1 MENNVIGTTLSEQ
14 ALTFR
19 PGDQPVSFQL
29 TVVNASDQFASFQV
43 ELIAP
48 GTGGGA
54 DDISWYRLTPEV
66 GAKKP
71 PGARTDFQV
80 LITDSP
86 LVGFAGTINVAVR
99 ISSPELRRERKHIL
113 RLTIEPGSGS
123 SQLTIDLPVRRFQV
137 LPSNV
142 TEIPVRV
149 RNLGQQPTEVV
160 IRLTGIDPSWLT
172 THNERRVG
180 INPGGQ
186 AEAIFTCQPPV
197 ASQAPSR
204 EYPFEVEASARNAST
219 ARAQGNLEVMPV
231 GFVQYGC
238 PARILSQPAK
248 IGWLPDPSTD
258 PARFALDFKNVS
270 NIGQYV
276 RVEVAAENCAC
287 QVDPPQLPLAPGQ
300 DGRTHLIASARRP
313 WLGLAKTHRITAT
326 AVLSDQRLGAPE
338 PVSQELELRV
348 LPVVPLW
355 MQVLAA
361 VLLLLIL
368 LWLLTRTPS
377 QPGHTDFVNAVRF
390 SGDAL
395 SALSG
400 SDDRTIRRWTIEGDR
415 LLSKGTLAGTDQSV
429 RVLRFVPRNNN
440 EVAAGLENG
449 LIQFWNVATGRKDR
463 TLRYQ
468 PGDRVF
474 ALVFTANSRYLYSG
488 HGSGLVLVWDFN
500 APKDAPERAFRLSRK
515 LDYTVQTLALSSD
528 ERTLASAGR
537 FDRLILW
544 DLENPRAR
552 PRRLPP
558 RGGANDLIWS
568 ADFANGVNDLL
579 ATADSRGDIILWD
592 LAHCRSGKP
601 TAADL
606 PIDLDCPV
614 RDHWSGHGGQAVRAL
629 ALSDD
634 GRMLASGGDDGR
646 VVLWP
651 LTAEYRRD
659 PRAQSG
665 REVLRHAARVNSVD
679 LTVDREGVLVISGGD
694 DRQVLL
700 RRLGGSDAN

>member
-1 MENNVIGTTLSEQ
+1 MENNVIGSTLLEQ

-19 PGDQPVSFQL
+19 PGGEPISFRL
-29 TVVNASDQFASFQV
+29 AVVNESDQFASFQV

-48 GTGGGA
+48 GTG
-54 DDISWYRLTPEV
+54 DVNTISWYRLTPEV
-66 GAKKP
+66 GTKKP

-80 LITDSP
+80 FITNSP

-99 ISSPELRRERKHIL
+99 ISSPELRRERKHIV
-113 RLTIEPGSGS
+113 RLTIEQGSGS
-123 SQLTIDLPVRRFQV
+123 SQLEIDLPVRKFQV

-149 RNLGQQPTEVV
+149 RNLGQQSTNVV
-160 IRLTGIDPSWLT
+160 IRLTGLDPSWLT
-172 THNERRVG
+172 NNNERRVG
-180 INPGGQ
+180 VNPGGQ

-197 ASQAPSR
+197 AGQAPSR
-204 EYPFEVEASARNAST
+204 EYVFEVVASAPNASP
-219 ARAQGNLEVMPV
+219 ARAQGSLEVLPI

-238 PARILSQPAK
+238 PARKLSQPPK
-248 IGWLPDPSTD
+248 PNWLPDPSPE
-258 PARFALDFKNVS
+258 PARFDLDFKNVS
-270 NIGQYV
+270 NIGQYASI
-276 RVEVAAENCAC
+276 EVTADCAC
-287 QVDPPQLPLAPGQ
+287 QVEPPQLPLAPGQ
-300 DGRTHLIASARRP
+300 AGRTQLVVSARRP
-313 WLGLAKTHRITAT
+313 WLGLGKMHRITAT
-326 AVLSDQRLGAPE
+326 AVLSDQRLGTPE
-338 PVSQELELRV
+338 PTSQELELRV
-348 LPVVPLW
+348 LPVVPVW
-355 MQVLAA
+355 MQLLAA
-361 VLLLLIL
+361 ILLLLL
-368 LWLLTRTPS
+368 LLLLFRTPA
-377 QPGHTDFVNAVRF
+377 QPGHTDFVNSVRF

-415 LLSKGTLAGTDQSV
+415 LLSKGTLADTDQSV

-449 LIQFWNVATGRKDR
+449 LIQLLNVATGSKDR
-463 TLRYQ
+463 TLGYQ
-468 PGDRVF
+468 SGDRVF

-500 APKDAPERAFRLSRK
+500 ALKAEPKRVLRLNRK

-537 FDRLILW
+537 FNRLILW
-544 DLENPRAR
+544 DLENPQAR

-568 ADFANGVNDLL
+568 ADFANGRKDLL
-579 ATADSRGDIILWD
+579 ATGDSRGNITLWD
-592 LAHCRSGKP
+592 LTHCRSGKP

-606 PIDLDCPV
+606 PIDVDCPQYS
-614 RDHWSGHGGQAVRAL
+614 WPGHGKQAVRAL
-629 ALSDD
+629 AFSDD

-651 LTAEYRRD
+651 LTAGFKSD
-659 PRAQSG
+659 PQPETG
-665 REVLRHAARVNSVD
+665 QEILRHAAKVNSVD
-679 LTVDREGVLVISGGD
+679 LTVDREGVLVISGSD
-694 DRQVLL
+694 DGQVLL
-700 RRLGGSDAN
+700 RRLGGGDAN